1 MWSNFH
7 SHSNYCDGKG
17 ELSEYLA
24 AALANKLIS
33 IGFSSHA
40 PVPFPCKWCMKK
52 EDLPSY
58 LEDIDHL
65 RFHHHGIEIYKS
77 LEIDFIPGVV
87 SPVQFRDVLDYT
99 IGSIHFVDKLPDGT
113 PWEIDNTQAVFEQGL
128 DKIFKN
134 NFKDAV
140 CRYYELTREMIYGS
154 APDIVGHLD
163 KIKMQDPEGK
173 YFSETDSW
181 YRDEVEKTLKLI
193 DAANLII
200 EVNTRG
206 IYKKKTKETYPST
219 WILEKIKARNIP
231 ITLSSDAHLANDL
244 INQFPET
251 AALLYKLGF
260 RELTVMLDGKWS
272 QLPFNQHGII
282 R

>member
-24 AALANKLIS
+24 AALTNKLVS

-52 EDLPSY
+52 EELQSY

-65 RFHHHGIEIYKS
+65 RFHHHTIEIYKS

-87 SPVQFRDVLDYT
+87 SPVQFRDMLDYT

-113 PWEIDNTQAVFEQGL
+113 PWEIDNTSAVFQHGL
-128 DKIFKN
+128 EKIFNN

-140 CRYYELTREMIYGS
+140 SRYYELTREMIYGS
-154 APDIVGHLD
+154 APDIIGHLD
-163 KIKMQDPEGK
+163 KIKMQDPDGK
-173 YFSETDSW
+173 YFSESDSW

-206 IYKKKTKETYPST
+206 IYQKKTKETYPST

-231 ITLSSDAHLANDL
+231 VTLSSDAHVSADL

-251 AALLYKLGF
+251 AALLHKLGF
-260 RELTVMLDGKWS
+260 RELSVMLDGKWQ
-272 QLPFNQHGII
+272 QLPFNEHGII